1 MENKILMTI
10 SAADQRKIGRKMMSG
25 KWKLALVGT
34 LVYMLAVLLPTT
46 VLDMVFSKNIEMG
59 TFVSMAY
66 MILTSGAFTLGYTT
80 FILHIFRQRDTTPGE
95 IFSGFEQFGRALTLS
110 LLVGI
115 IVFAFCVPSIF
126 LLSWGFVSLG
136 ILGSMA
142 VSAMAVLAIVAGTAL
157 LYLPCK
163 AAFTYAQV
171 FFIAIDHREMA
182 VSQVMNY
189 SKWMMEGNKKKY
201 FFMQVSFLGWMILAN
216 LPVTIFTVWTSSMAL
231 ANVDAGL
238 GAINPFT
245 MNVIIFILGAGYVW
259 LTPYMMSTGAAFYDI
274 ISGNMVIKQWD
285 QLSQESSETSQK
297 TNLLEELEDAESLED
312 SRSVDGAN
320 SPEGTKGSDR

>member
-1 MENKILMTI
+1 
-10 SAADQRKIGRKMMSG
+10 
-25 KWKLALVGT
+25 
-34 LVYMLAVLLPTT
+34 
-46 VLDMVFSKNIEMG
+46 
-59 TFVSMAY
+59 
-66 MILTSGAFTLGYTT
+66 
-80 FILHIFRQRDTTPGE
+80 
-95 IFSGFEQFGRALTLS
+95 
-110 LLVGI
+110 
-115 IVFAFCVPSIF
+115 
-126 LLSWGFVSLG
+126 SWGFVGIG

-142 VSAMAVLAIVAGTAL
+142 VSAIAVLAIVAGTAL

-297 TNLLEELEDAESLED
+297 TDLLEELEDAESLED